1 MSEMKSLTLNDVRY
15 DGFVD
20 PIARALAGASA
31 VIKPAAGERIVLTDS
46 SGNKL
51 YGLTIYGK
59 TTQSGIPTHGAPVEL
74 VSAGDGGGVTVT
86 ITGDGRSQSLVVE
99 TPNGLLGIP
108 VSDVGNYVDA
118 NGQQWVGEEIDLERG
133 VYVQRTKK
141 ITVNGASN
149 EKWNLSTVQYA
160 EGATRFDFLMPS
172 EPRAGRIYCLC
183 DAYVGSVTANS
194 GVETCWCS
202 NDSAATYLQFRIC
215 TAYASTVAELKAL
228 LQASPVT
235 FIYQLA
241 TPIETPLSEE
251 EIATYT
257 YLRTYREGTTV
268 TNDASAYMELEY
280 AMDAKTYIDSLF
292 AKSVARLTSVTLPA
306 SAWTGSGSLYSQVV
320 SIAGITEYSKVDLLP
335 SVEQL
340 SIFHDKDVTFV
351 TENEDGVVTVF
362 AIGDKPTN
370 DYVIQASIT
379 EVVV

>member
-15 DGFVD
+15 DSFVD
-20 PIARALAGASA
+20 PVARELAGASA
-31 VIKPAAGERIVLTDS
+31 VIKSAAGESITLSDA
-46 SGNKL
+46 SGSNL

-59 TTQSGIPTHGAPVEL
+59 TTQDGVPTPDAPVEL
-74 VSAGDGGGVTVT
+74 VSVGDAGGVAVT
-86 ITGDGRSQSLVVE
+86 IAGEKNSQTLVVE
-99 TPNGLLGIP
+99 TPYGLLGIP
-108 VSDVGNYVDA
+108 VTSSGNYTDA
-118 NGQQWVGEEIDLERG
+118 TGQQWVGDEIDFERG

-141 ITVNGASN
+141 ITVGGSSA
-149 EKWNLSTVQYA
+149 EKWTVSTVQYV
-160 EGATRFDFLMPS
+160 EGATRFDLKMTS

-183 DAYVGSVTANS
+183 DVYKGSAVANS
-194 GVETCWCS
+194 SAETCWC
-202 NDSAATYLQFRIC
+202 NTDVGATHLQFRIC
-215 TAYASTVAELKAL
+215 TAYASTVEELKAL
-228 LQASPVT
+228 LQANPVT
-235 FIYQLA
+235 FIYQLD
-241 TPIETPLSEE
+241 TPIETALSDE
-251 EIATYT
+251 EIATYNS
-257 YLRTYREGTTV
+257 LRTYRGSTTV

-280 AMDAKTYIDSLF
+280 TMDAKTYIDSLF
-292 AKSVARLTSVTLPA
+292 AKSVARLANVTLPA

-320 SIAGITEYSKVDLLP
+320 TIAGITEYSKVDLLP